1 VPRRSLLSTAER
13 QSLLCYPDCDE
24 DHLIRHYTLS
34 EADQSLIRQR
44 RGNANRLGIAVQ
56 MCLLRFPGQGL
67 LPDADVPSFLLQ
79 WIGKQIGV
87 DAACWPQYA
96 GRAETRRDHL
106 LELRAYLGMEQ
117 FGLRH
122 YRQAS
127 SAIGELAMQTDK
139 GIVLAGALIEHLRRK
154 SVIFPVIDTIER
166 ICSEAITRA
175 NRRLHAAL
183 ADPLSAEH
191 RKRLDDLLR
200 RRENGRTTRLAW
212 LRQSPTKPNSR
223 HMLEHIERLK
233 VWHELDL
240 PVGIER
246 QVHQNRLL
254 KIAREGG
261 QMTPA
266 DLAKFEPQRRYATL
280 VAVAVEGMATVT
292 DEVIDLH
299 DRIIG
304 KLFNTAK
311 HKHQQQFQ
319 ASGKSINE
327 KVRLYGR
334 IGQALLEAKQNG
346 RDPFAAIEA
355 VLSWDAFAESVTEA
369 QKLAQ
374 PEDFDFLHRIGE
386 SYATLRRYAP
396 EFLDVLKLR
405 AAPAAKDV
413 LDAIEVLR
421 TMNAGNARKVPAD
434 APTSFISK
442 RWEKLVMT
450 TVGIDRRYYELCAL
464 SELKNALRSG
474 DVWVQGSRQFKD
486 FDEYL
491 MPSKKF
497 AALRQGGELPLA
509 VNADCALYL
518 DERLEMLEG
527 QLATVN
533 RMALA
538 NDLPDAI
545 ITESGLKIIPLDA
558 AVPDAAQ
565 ALIDQAAQLLPHVK
579 ITELLLEVDRWTG
592 FTRHFSHL
600 KNGDVAADKN
610 LLLTAILADAI
621 NLGLTKMAEACP
633 GTTYAKLSWL
643 QAWHI
648 RDETYSAAL
657 AELVN
662 AQFRQPFAEFWG
674 DGTTSSSDGQNFK
687 TGSKA
692 QSTGHINP
700 KYGSDPGRT
709 FYTHISDQYA
719 PFHAKVVNVGLRD
732 STYVLDGLL
741 YHESD
746 LRIEEH
752 YTDTAG
758 FTDHVFALMHLLGFR
773 FAPRIRDLGETR
785 LYIPKGKAAY
795 DALKPMIG
803 GPLNIKQIRLH
814 WDEILRLAASIK
826 QGTVTASLMLRKL
839 GSYPRQNGLAVALR
853 ELGRIERT
861 LFILDWLQ
869 NVELRRRVHA
879 GLNKGEARN
888 ALARAVFF
896 NRLGEIRD
904 RSFEQQRYRASGL
917 NLATAAIVLWNTVY
931 LERAVNALRK
941 RGSDLDET
949 LLEHLSPLGWEHINL
964 TGDYLWRSNA
974 RVSAGKYRPL
984 RPFPTP

>member
-1 VPRRSLLSTAER
+1 VPRRSLLSSAER
-13 QSLLCYPDCDE
+13 QSLLSYPDCE
-24 DHLIRHYTLS
+24 EELIRHYTLS
-34 EADQSLIRQR
+34 DADRSLIRQR
-44 RGNANRLGIAVQ
+44 RGNSNRLGIAVQ

-67 LPDADVPSFLLQ
+67 LPEADVPSFLLQ
-79 WIGKQIGV
+79 WIGKQTGV

-154 SVIFPVIDTIER
+154 SVILPVIDTLER

-175 NRRLHAAL
+175 NRRIHAAL
-183 ADPLSAEH
+183 ADPLSTEH

-200 RRENGRTTRLAW
+200 RRENGRMTRLAW
-212 LRQSPTKPNSR
+212 LRQSPAKPNSR

-280 VAVAVEGMATVT
+280 VAVAVEGTATVT

-304 KLFNTAK
+304 KLFNAAK
-311 HKHQQQFQ
+311 HKHQEQFQ

-334 IGQALLEAKQNG
+334 IGQALLEAKQSG

-405 AAPAAKDV
+405 AAPAAKNV
-413 LDAIEVLR
+413 FDAIEVLR
-421 TMNAGNARKVPAD
+421 TMNADNARKVPAD
-434 APTSFISK
+434 APTSFINK

-450 TVGIDRRYYELCAL
+450 AAGIDRRYYELCAL

-474 DVWVQGSRQFKD
+474 DIWVQGSRQFKD

-491 MPSKKF
+491 MPAEKF
-497 AALRQGGELPLA
+497 SVLRQAGELSLA
-509 VNADCALYL
+509 VNADCAQYLY
-518 DERLEMLEG
+518 ERLEMLEG
-527 QLATVN
+527 RLATVN

-545 ITESGLKIIPLDA
+545 ITESGLKITPLDA

-600 KNGDVAADKN
+600 KNGEVAADKN

-633 GTTYAKLSWL
+633 GTTYSKLSWL

-746 LRIEEH
+746 LSIEEH

-773 FAPRIRDLGETR
+773 FAPRIRDLGETK
-785 LYIPKGKAAY
+785 LYILKGKTAY

-814 WDEILRLAASIK
+814 WDAILRLAASIK

-888 ALARAVFF
+888 ALARAIFF

-941 RGSDLDET
+941 RRSDLDET
-949 LLEHLSPLGWEHINL
+949 LLEYLSPLGWEHINL